1 MEAFSSTY
9 SGRSQH
15 IALLV
20 FNFSRHEEPGAQLHN
35 FKLRNHCTSMGPIYL
50 YCHNPDQTSG
60 LQCQLYKILKHRHR
74 QKFTSHQFF
83 SLLWLSSIERQ
94 IQIHQLHGRPSRPWD
109 KFKTRHIINTGLLFT
124 HLKTQEILVF
134 ISLTLCPKTYFEIS
148 FKFWQ

>member
-1 MEAFSSTY
+1 METIAMGSGCANCSHPLDWFPPSLSPCLAYHHAYHELCFIAKSSFKQISTLRGKLWKLFSSNY

-74 QKFTSHQFF
+74 QNVTSHHFF
-83 SLLWLSSIERQ
+83 SLLWL
-94 IQIHQLHGRPSRPWD
+94 
-109 KFKTRHIINTGLLFT
+109 F
-124 HLKTQEILVF
+124 
-134 ISLTLCPKTYFEIS
+134 
-148 FKFWQ
+148 